1 VPERQ
6 KSIPTE
12 FAEATQAFQDDLAPR
27 VAALM
32 RPVLGNVPVS
42 KDERRRRWWQ
52 EEKGW
57 TPEKEQQLLA
67 SGMSREDVGLL
78 RFPNRE
84 IDARAAGHGDV
95 RKEAEY
101 ARDMSALGPPPPEPL
116 EAAALALETEEE
128 AGSQAQPSLGVEA
141 VASAPEMAPSLTLPA
156 ELAPFDGT
164 AEGANASERFGFSQP
179 KPGTGG
185 Y

>member
-1 VPERQ
+1 MPEQQ
-6 KSIPTE
+6 KAVSTRV
-12 FAEATQAFQDDLAPR
+12 AEALDARVKELAPR

-32 RPVLGNVPVS
+32 RPVLGNVTVS
-42 KDERRRRWWQ
+42 KDERHRRWWQ

-57 TPEKEQQLLA
+57 TREKEQALLA

-78 RFPNRE
+78 KYPHRE

-101 ARDMSALGPPPPEPL
+101 ARDMTALGPPAPEPL
-116 EAAALALETEEE
+116 EAAALALETEGE
-128 AGSQAQPSLGVEA
+128 AGSPLQPSLGVEA
-141 VASAPEMAPSLTLPA
+141 VPPAPPTLPA
-156 ELAPFDGT
+156 ALVAPNPP
-164 AEGANASERFGFSQP
+164 E
-179 KPGTGG
+179 GG